1 MAVHT
6 FRFSSARRLRT
17 ALHPIVLAGV
27 LGLVHLF
34 WVRLGSFVSLALL
47 ATVALLL
54 IRGLQWL
61 WGGREPLRVDDQAV
75 FRGGQRVA
83 LKGCELHLRAR
94 RAKGGPPDAYRVDE
108 VVVFTPVDSSG
119 GRRGVSFEVSL
130 VDFERALT
138 LLLDRVPD
146 ARIKVW
152 APGGKPLAPAPRE
165 ALLAP
170 LQSPLARA
178 LSQAGRGGL
187 APPAAPQP
195 KRPAP

>member
-1 MAVHT
+1 MAVQT
-6 FRFSSARRLRT
+6 FRFSYARRLRT
-17 ALHPIVLAGV
+17 ALHPIALAAV
-27 LGLVHLF
+27 LGWVHLF
-34 WVRLGSFVSLALL
+34 WVRLGSWVSLALL
-47 ATVALLL
+47 ATVALLI

-61 WGGREPLRVDDQAV
+61 WGGRDPVRVDDQALV
-75 FRGGQRVA
+75 RGGQRVA

-94 RAKGGPPDAYRVDE
+94 RAKGREPDAYRVDE
-108 VVVFTPVDSSG
+108 VVVFTPVDPNG
-119 GRRGVSFEVSL
+119 GRRGVSFDVSL

-178 LSQAGRGGL
+178 LRQAGGTAL
-187 APPAAPQP
+187 APPPGP
-195 KRPAP
+195 PTG